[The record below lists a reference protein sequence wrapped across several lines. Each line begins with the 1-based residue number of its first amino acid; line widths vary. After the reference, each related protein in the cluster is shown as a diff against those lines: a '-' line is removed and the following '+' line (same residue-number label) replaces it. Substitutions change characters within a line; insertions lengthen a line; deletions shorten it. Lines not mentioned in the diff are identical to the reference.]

1 MKKLFVGIAV
11 VSGLAFAGCNDSFLD
26 KTPITDLTEDNAF
39 NSYDNFKNFM
49 WPCYEMFVN
58 TTIRTST
65 RDNGWGTGGQYEGDV
80 DAVLISLLI
89 RQKEVRLLV
98 MDGISALTFVG

>member
-39 NSYDNFKNFM
+39 NSYDNFKN
-49 WPCYEMFVN
+49 
-58 TTIRTST
+58 
-65 RDNGWGTGGQYEGDV
+65 
-80 DAVLISLLI
+80 
-89 RQKEVRLLV
+89 
-98 MDGISALTFVG
+98 